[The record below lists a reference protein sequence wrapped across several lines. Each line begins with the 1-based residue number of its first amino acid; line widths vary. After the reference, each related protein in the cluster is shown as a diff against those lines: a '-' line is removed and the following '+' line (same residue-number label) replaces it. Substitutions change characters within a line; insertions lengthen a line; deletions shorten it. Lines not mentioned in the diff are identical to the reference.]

1 MRGESEGR
9 ERKTGGVTWECRMV
23 SLSTSFL
30 PASLARVRTVA
41 REISWSGPPPVT
53 VPERGEGG
61 EERGGERGWRGEG
74 GERREREGG
83 GRGGERERKGEKRTR
98 GEREERR
105 EEGVGKH

>member
-61 EERGGERGWRGEG
+61 EERGGERGWRGERERGEG
-74 GERREREGG
+74 GEER
-83 GRGGERERKGEKRTR
+83 GRGRGKRGREEK
-98 GEREERR
+98 EKREERR
-105 EEGVGKH
+105 ELGSIES